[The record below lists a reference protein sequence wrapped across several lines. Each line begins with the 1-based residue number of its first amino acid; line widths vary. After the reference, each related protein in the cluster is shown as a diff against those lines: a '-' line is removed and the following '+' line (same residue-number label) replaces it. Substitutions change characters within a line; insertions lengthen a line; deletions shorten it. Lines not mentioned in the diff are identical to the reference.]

1 MNGADDT
8 GTLVAP
14 EVSRVCVRWGGQ
26 EDGMSSDHSDLQLH
40 SPRTG
45 GGGGG
50 GRLLQSPAGV
60 YDGGLRVVCEGRS
73 VGALIGR
80 VVCVTMKGVLWTC
93 GVW

>member
-50 GRLLQSPAGV
+50 ACCSLL
-60 YDGGLRVVCEGRS
+60 LVCTTEGC
-73 VGALIGR
+73 GW
-80 VVCVTMKGVLWTC
+80 CVKGVLS
-93 GVW
+93 VL